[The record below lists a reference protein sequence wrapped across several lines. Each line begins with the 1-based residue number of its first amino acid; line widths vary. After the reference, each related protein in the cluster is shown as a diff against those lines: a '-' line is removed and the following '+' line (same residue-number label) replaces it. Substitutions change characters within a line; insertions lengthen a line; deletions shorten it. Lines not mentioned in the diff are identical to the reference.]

1 MKFNTDEGQ
10 ICWSLVVQPTEPMSS
25 EDFRKYLAYY
35 IDNVLDI
42 TDEWQYSGYGWESN
56 KIHDHRDILDFL
68 PDTVYDT
75 ETYNIDVIFKI
86 KVSGE
91 KTVWGLKFDEEMYQN
106 LYESGIT
113 TANFQPEMFSIISN
127 EVKNPEVTDEAA
139 ITLEE

>member
-91 KTVWGLKFDEEMYQN
+91 KTVWGLKFDEEMYRN
-106 LYESGIT
+106 LYENGIT

>member
-42 TDEWQYSGYGWESN
+42 N
-56 KIHDHRDILDFL
+56 ILDFL

-91 KTVWGLKFDEEMYQN
+91 KTIWGLKFDEEMYQN
-106 LYESGIT
+106 LYENGIT
-113 TANFQPEMFSIISN
+113 MANFQPEMFSIISN

>member
-42 TDEWQYSGYGWESN
+42 TDEWQYSGYGWESS

-86 KVSGE
+86 KISGE
-91 KTVWGLKFDEEMYQN
+91 KTVWGFKFDEEMYQN
-106 LYESGIT
+106 LYEKGIT